1 MIKKVALIVLL
12 VTLVLASLTGCGSS
26 SQPSKSNTST
36 GSMDMAAGQMNSG
49 FSSSVKDK
57 STQAV
62 PTSPTSAKETATN
75 GTSPAP
81 VTQQKP
87 VDGHKIIQ
95 TGNISME
102 SLKFDETVSKTLDY
116 VTSIGGYAESS
127 NIQGQGID
135 YGDTARKRTANYVF
149 RVPSDKYTDFFS
161 KMKGYGVVTSEQ
173 SQGQDITDHYFDT
186 DARLKSL
193 KIQEEREL
201 VLLQKAIKLSD
212 ILELEKELNSVR
224 YQIESYTG
232 TLRKWDSLVSYST
245 VKVNIREVD
254 ESKII
259 VPTKAKGLWARIAFT
274 FTNSMKQLVEITQ
287 NFIVLL
293 VATLPF
299 LVVLSVI
306 VIVGLLIRKKFMKW
320 KSELNGDK
328 KSF

>member
-1 MIKKVALIVLL
+1 MSKKLAMVLF
-12 VTLVLASLTGCGSS
+12 VTLVLSGLTGCGSKS
-26 SQPSKSNTST
+26 SEVKTNAPT
-36 GSMDMAAGQMNSG
+36 GSMDMADGQINSG
-49 FSSSVKDK
+49 FSNSVSDK

-62 PTSPTSAKETATN
+62 PTSPTSVAETTAN
-75 GTSPAP
+75 GTSPSS

-87 VDGHKIIQ
+87 VGGHKIIQ

-102 SLKFDETVSKTLDY
+102 SLKFDESVSKTLDY

-127 NIQGQGID
+127 NIQGQGI
-135 YGDTARKRTANYVF
+135 GSGNTAMKRTANYVF

-173 SQGQDITDHYFDT
+173 SQGQDITDQYFDT

-232 TLRKWDSLVSYST
+232 TLRKWDSLVSFST
-245 VKVNIREVD
+245 VKVTIREVD
-254 ESKII
+254 EAKII
-259 VPTKAKGLWARIAFT
+259 VPTKEKGLWARMAYSFT
-274 FTNSMKQLVEITQ
+274 YSMKQLGEVTQ

-293 VATLPF
+293 VAILPF

-306 VIVGLLIRKKFMKW
+306 LLVGLYIRKNCKKW
-320 KSELNGDK
+320 LSKLKVDK
-328 KSF
+328 G